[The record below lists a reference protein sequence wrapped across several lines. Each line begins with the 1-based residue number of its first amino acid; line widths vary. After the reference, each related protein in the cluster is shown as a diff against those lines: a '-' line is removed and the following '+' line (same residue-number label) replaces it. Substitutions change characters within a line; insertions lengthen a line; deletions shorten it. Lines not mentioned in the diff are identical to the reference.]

1 MNRFISSLIGLLTG
15 CFCCCGQQKY
25 KSVDVEV
32 FGQIIA
38 DDSVQTVDVRTAEE
52 FAEGHIDVNGVK
64 NIDFRQADFM
74 KQATKRLDNSR
85 TVAVYCRSGRR
96 SADAARLL
104 SEAGYTVVDLKGGII
119 EWQRQGRKTTSP

>member
-38 DDSVQTVDVRTAEE
+38 DDSVQAVDVRTAEE
-52 FAEGHIDVNGVK
+52 FAEGHIDVKGVK

-74 KQATKRLDNSR
+74 RQATERLEKSR

-104 SEAGYTVVDLKGGII
+104 SAAGYTVVDLKGGII